1 MIETKEMILGFAHS
15 EIEAMR
21 KIYKHQLEHVE
32 CLTAFGWQKVEKV
45 TRDGKDF
52 QVITRDTD
60 MSNYEQLKTLEEK
73 YSVARN
79 SVGVYEEPNAFIV
92 FLLFLL
98 FVFPGVL
105 YLVEKS
111 KDKKEIAL
119 NNQRQKEIMKIC
131 VSEGRK
137 LL

>member
-1 MIETKEMILGFAHS
+1 MIETEEMILGFTNS

-21 KIYKHQLEHVE
+21 TIYEHQLEHVD

-45 TRDGKDF
+45 TRDGKDY

-60 MSNYEQLKTLEEK
+60 MPNYEQLKTLEEK
-73 YSVARN
+73 YIVARN
-79 SVGVYEEPNAFIV
+79 SVGVYEEPDSFLV

-98 FVFPGVL
+98 FVFPGIL
-105 YLVEKS
+105 YLVKKS

-119 NNQRQKEIMKIC
+119 NNQRQKEIMIQL

>member
-1 MIETKEMILGFAHS
+1 MIETKEITLGFANS
-15 EIEAMR
+15 EIEVIR
-21 KIYKHQLEHVE
+21 KIYEHQLEHVE
-32 CLTAFGWQKVEKV
+32 CLTAFGWQKVEKA
-45 TRDGKDF
+45 TRDGKDY

-60 MSNYEQLKTLEEK
+60 MSNYEQLKDLEEK
-73 YSVARN
+73 YNVARN
-79 SVGVYEEPNAFIV
+79 SVDVYEEPDALIV
-92 FLLFLL
+92 FFLFLL

-105 YLVEKS
+105 YLVKKS

-119 NNQRQKEIMKIC
+119 NNQRQKEIMKQC